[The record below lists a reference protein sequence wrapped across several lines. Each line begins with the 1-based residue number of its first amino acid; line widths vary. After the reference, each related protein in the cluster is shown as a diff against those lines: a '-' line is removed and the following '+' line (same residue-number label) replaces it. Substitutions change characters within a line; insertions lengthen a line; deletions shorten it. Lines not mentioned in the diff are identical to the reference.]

1 MIRSNYK
8 KGAIKD
14 LILNVINLKVFA
26 LNYPLEF
33 IKLTIRSV
41 LS

>member
-14 LILNVINLKVFA
+14 LILNVINLKVF
-26 LNYPLEF
+26 
-33 IKLTIRSV
+33 IKLSAN
-41 LS
+41 L